1 VTGSQEN
8 STQQGGPDKTPAEV
22 QFDRISVSV
31 LTASR
36 DDMRKLGEILAAFEA
51 LGRIATSEGRA
62 DVPDAVRAGDAVGTA
77 LMFDDTARKHWDQA
91 MDIFGRL
98 ASCCQEVFRGG
109 KMNRPVLSRIFSDI
123 REQLEIQIEG
133 GEEVEAAGA
142 PPAGGGDKSMLLDQD
157 KELYTDF
164 ITESMEHLDAI
175 EVKMV
180 DLEAA
185 PDDSETLNAIF
196 RAFHTIKGVSGF
208 LNLKDVNELAH
219 RTETLLDMARRNEL
233 AVTGSV
239 IDVIFEA
246 IDGMKGMVRDVSE
259 KISSG
264 ATARDFI
271 GTERIIARITAV
283 QEGREDAVP
292 ARPAA
297 PPRLGDVLVEQG
309 KITQAEID
317 RTLSEQATEGGERQ
331 PLGTLLIEDKKVSPK
346 DVAQAIRIQKN
357 AANAIETQDIRVN
370 IHKLDGLVDM
380 VGELVIAQ
388 SLVCNDP
395 DVMSIDSQR
404 FYRNLSQLGRIT
416 SELQKISMSLRMV
429 PIKGTFQKMSR
440 MVRDLAKKSGKEVT
454 LLMEGEDTEVDR
466 NMIEEIHDPLVH
478 MIRNSCDH
486 GVEKPDVRLAANKS
500 ACGTVT
506 LRAFHHGGNVVI
518 AVEDDGRGLDSAK
531 ILAKAQERGVV
542 SPTAT
547 LTDTEIYALIFEPG
561 FSTAEKITDISGRG
575 VGLDVVK
582 RNVEKLRG
590 VIETKSVLGQ
600 GSTFQMKFPLTLAII
615 DGIVVRVGEQRYIMP
630 TNSIVEAL
638 RPPREDYLTVEQ
650 RAEMIRV
657 REELLP
663 LVRLHRLFSIHDG
676 IENPWEGLVVVIENE
691 GQKRAVLIDELLG
704 KQEVVI
710 KTLGG
715 GMANV
720 RGISG
725 GAIMGDGRVGL
736 ILDVSGIFEIT
747 GKQPAF
753 S

>member
-1 VTGSQEN
+1 VTGTPEDPERQE
-8 STQQGGPDKTPAEV
+8 GPDKTPAEV
-22 QFDRISVSV
+22 QFDRISVAV

-36 DDMRKLGEILAAFEA
+36 DDMRKLGEILSAFEQ

-77 LMFDDTARKHWDQA
+77 LMFDDTARKHWDKA

-123 REQLEIQIEG
+123 REQLEIEIEG
-133 GEEVEAAGA
+133 AEAVEAAAAAADSTGR
-142 PPAGGGDKSMLLDQD
+142 SMALDQD

-164 ITESMEHLDAI
+164 ITESMEHLNAI

-185 PDDSETLNAIF
+185 PDDTETLNAIF

-208 LNLKDVNELAH
+208 LNLRDVNELAH

-246 IDGMKGMVRDVSE
+246 IDGMKGMVLDVSG
-259 KISSG
+259 KISEG
-264 ATARDFI
+264 ATSRDFI
-271 GTERIIARITAV
+271 PTDRIIARITSV
-283 QEGREDAVP
+283 QEGREDENQP
-292 ARPAA
+292 RPAT
-297 PPRLGDVLVEQG
+297 PLRLGDVLVGQG

-317 RTLSEQATEGGERQ
+317 ETLSDQPEGAARQ
-331 PLGTLLIEDKKVSPK
+331 PLGMLLVEEKKVSPK

-357 AANAIETQDIRVN
+357 AANAIEAQDIRVN
-370 IHKLDGLVDM
+370 VRKLDGLVDM

-454 LLMEGEDTEVDR
+454 LLMEGEDTEIDR

-478 MIRNSCDH
+478 MIRNSVDH
-486 GVEKPDVRLAANKS
+486 GIEKPDVRLAANKT

-518 AVEDDGRGLDSAK
+518 AVEDDGRGLDPVK
-531 ILAKAQERGVV
+531 ILAKGQERGVV
-542 SPTAT
+542 APGAT
-547 LTDTEIYALIFEPG
+547 LSESEIFALLFEPG

-590 VIETKSVLGQ
+590 VIETRSTLGE

-650 RAEMIRV
+650 RAEMIKV

-663 LVRLHRLFSIHDG
+663 LVRLHRLFSIPDG
-676 IENPWEGLVVVIENE
+676 IQTPWEALVVVIESE

-736 ILDVSGIFEIT
+736 ILDVTGIFEIT
-747 GKQPAF
+747 GKQPSF
-753 S
+753 T

>member
-1 VTGSQEN
+1 MSEPEI
-8 STQQGGPDKTPAEV
+8 SDPQGGPEKTPAEV
-22 QFDRISVSV
+22 QFDRISVAV
-31 LTASR
+31 LTATR
-36 DDMRKLGEILAAFEA
+36 DDMRKLGEILSSFEKLGKIAA
-51 LGRIATSEGRA
+51 SEGRE

-91 MDIFGRL
+91 MDIFSRL
-98 ASCCQEVFRGG
+98 ASCCQEVFRGN
-109 KMNRPVLSRIFSDI
+109 KMNRPVLSRIYSDI
-123 REQLEIQIEG
+123 REQLEIVLEG
-133 GEEVEAAGA
+133 GEVEEA
-142 PPAGGGDKSMLLDQD
+142 PPAAVADKSMALDQD

-164 ITESMEHLDAI
+164 ITESMEHLDSI

-208 LNLKDVNELAH
+208 LNLRDVNELAH

-233 AVTGSV
+233 PVTGPV

-259 KISSG
+259 KVSAG
-264 ATARDFI
+264 APTREFI
-271 GTERIIARITAV
+271 GTDRIVARITAV
-283 QEGREDAVP
+283 QEGREDSAP
-292 ARPAA
+292 GTRAA
-297 PPRLGDVLVEQG
+297 SIPPRLGDVLVEQG

-317 RTLSEQATEGGERQ
+317 ATLSGQADGAERQ
-331 PLGTLLIEDKKVSPK
+331 PLGMLLVEEKKISPK

-357 AANAIETQDIRVN
+357 AANAIEAQDIRVN

-429 PIKGTFQKMSR
+429 PIRATFQKMSR

-454 LLMEGEDTEVDR
+454 LLMEGEDTEIDR

-478 MIRNSCDH
+478 MIRNSVDH

-518 AVEDDGRGLDSAK
+518 AVEDDGRGLDPEK
-531 ILAKAQERGVV
+531 ILAKGQERGVV
-542 SPTAT
+542 PAGAS
-547 LTDTEIYALIFEPG
+547 LSESEIFALLFEPG

-590 VIETKSVLGQ
+590 TIETRSLLGQ

-615 DGIVVRVGEQRYIMP
+615 DGIVVRVGEQRYILP

-650 RAEMIRV
+650 RAEIIRV

-663 LVRLHRLFSIHDG
+663 LIRLHRLFSIPEG
-676 IENPWEGLVVVIENE
+676 IQDPCDGLVVVIESE
-691 GQKRAVLIDELLG
+691 GQKRAVLVDELLG

-747 GKQPAF
+747 GKQPSF
-753 S
+753 N

>member
-1 VTGSQEN
+1 VTGTPEN
-8 STQQGGPDKTPAEV
+8 SDRQEGPDKTPAEV
-22 QFDRISVSV
+22 QFDRISVAV

-36 DDMRKLGEILAAFEA
+36 DDMRKLGEILSAFEQ
-51 LGRIATSEGRA
+51 LGRIAASEGRD

-109 KMNRPVLSRIFSDI
+109 KMNRPVLSRIYSDI
-123 REQLEIQIEG
+123 REQLEIEIEG
-133 GEEVEAAGA
+133 AEAVEAAAAATDATGKTMA
-142 PPAGGGDKSMLLDQD
+142 LDQD

-164 ITESMEHLDAI
+164 ITESMEHLNAI

-208 LNLKDVNELAH
+208 LNLRDVNELAH

-246 IDGMKGMVRDVSE
+246 IDGMKGMVLDVSG
-259 KISSG
+259 KIADG
-264 ATARDFI
+264 ATVRDFI
-271 GTERIIARITAV
+271 PTDRIIARITAV
-283 QEGREDAVP
+283 QEGREETP
-292 ARPAA
+292 GTRAA
-297 PPRLGDVLVEQG
+297 TIAPRLGDVLVEQG

-317 RTLSEQATEGGERQ
+317 ETLSGQAEGAERQ
-331 PLGTLLIEDKKVSPK
+331 PLGMLLVEEKKISPK

-357 AANAIETQDIRVN
+357 ATNAIEAQDIRVN

-454 LLMEGEDTEVDR
+454 LLMEGEDTEIDR

-478 MIRNSCDH
+478 MIRNSVDH

-506 LRAFHHGGNVVI
+506 LRAYHHGGNVVI
-518 AVEDDGRGLDSAK
+518 AVEDDGRGLDPAK
-531 ILAKAQERGVV
+531 ILAKGQERGVV
-542 SPTAT
+542 APGAT
-547 LTDTEIYALIFEPG
+547 LSESEIFALLFEPG

-590 VIETKSVLGQ
+590 VIETRSTLGE
-600 GSTFQMKFPLTLAII
+600 GSIFQMKFPLTLAII

-650 RAEMIRV
+650 RAEMIKV

-663 LVRLHRLFSIHDG
+663 LVRLHRLFSIPDG
-676 IENPWEGLVVVIENE
+676 IQTPWEALVVVIESE

-736 ILDVSGIFEIT
+736 ILDVTGIFEIT
-747 GKQPAF
+747 GKQPSF

>member
-1 VTGSQEN
+1 MTSAQDNPGQA
-8 STQQGGPDKTPAEV
+8 GGADKTPAEV
-22 QFDRISVSV
+22 QFDRISVAV

-36 DDMRKLGEILAAFEA
+36 DDMRKLGEILSAFEQI
-51 LGRIATSEGRA
+51 GKIAATEGRT
-62 DVPDAVRAGDAVGTA
+62 DVPDAVTAGDAVGTA

-123 REQLEIQIEG
+123 REQLEIEIEG
-133 GEEVEAAGA
+133 GEAEEAAAAASGGA
-142 PPAGGGDKSMLLDQD
+142 DKSMALDQD

-164 ITESMEHLDAI
+164 ITESMEHLDSI
-175 EVKMV
+175 EIKMV

-208 LNLKDVNELAH
+208 LNLRDVNELAH

-233 AVTGSV
+233 PVTGSV

-246 IDGMKGMVRDVSE
+246 IDGMKGMIRDVSE
-259 KISSG
+259 KVSAG
-264 ATARDFI
+264 ATAREFI
-271 GTERIIARITAV
+271 GTDRIIARITAV
-283 QEGREDAVP
+283 QEGRDDSPPPRQAT
-292 ARPAA
+292 

-309 KITQAEID
+309 KITQAEINE
-317 RTLSEQATEGGERQ
+317 TLSDQPESGERET
-331 PLGTLLIEDKKVSPK
+331 LGMLLIEDKKVSPK
-346 DVAQAIRIQKN
+346 DVAQALRIQKN

-429 PIKGTFQKMSR
+429 PIKNTFQKMSR

-454 LLMEGEDTEVDR
+454 MLMEGEDTEVDR

-478 MIRNSCDH
+478 MIRNSVDH
-486 GVEKPDVRLAANKS
+486 GVEKPDIRLAANKS
-500 ACGTVT
+500 ALGTVT

-518 AVEDDGRGLDSAK
+518 AVEDDGRGLDPVK
-531 ILAKAQERGVV
+531 ILAKGQERGVV
-542 SPTAT
+542 AAGAS
-547 LTDTEIYALIFEPG
+547 LSESEIFALLFEPG

-590 VIETKSVLGQ
+590 TIETRSTLGQ

-663 LVRLHRLFSIHDG
+663 LVRLHRLFSIHNG
-676 IENPWEGLVVVIENE
+676 IQNPWEGLVVVIESE

-715 GMANV
+715 GMSNV

-747 GKQPAF
+747 GRQASF
-753 S
+753 N

>member
-1 VTGSQEN
+1 MTSAQDN
-8 STQQGGPDKTPAEV
+8 SGQAGGADKTPAEV
-22 QFDRISVSV
+22 QFDRISVAV

-36 DDMRKLGEILAAFEA
+36 DDMRKLGEILSAFEQI
-51 LGRIATSEGRA
+51 GRIAAAEGRA
-62 DVPDAVRAGDAVGTA
+62 DVPDAVSAGDAVGTA
-77 LMFDDTARKHWDQA
+77 LMFDDTARKHWDKA

-98 ASCCQEVFRGG
+98 ASCCQEVFRGA

-123 REQLEIQIEG
+123 REHLEIEIEG
-133 GEEVEAAGA
+133 GEAEESASAATGGA
-142 PPAGGGDKSMLLDQD
+142 DKSMALDQD

-164 ITESMEHLDAI
+164 ITESMEHLDSI

-208 LNLKDVNELAH
+208 LNLRDVNELAH

-233 AVTGSV
+233 PVTGSV

-246 IDGMKGMVRDVSE
+246 IDGMKGMIRDVSE
-259 KISSG
+259 KVSAG
-264 ATARDFI
+264 AATREFI
-271 GTERIIARITAV
+271 GTDRIIARITAV
-283 QEGREDAVP
+283 QEGREDTPPPRQAGT
-292 ARPAA
+292 
-297 PPRLGDVLVEQG
+297 PPRLGDVLVDQG
-309 KITQAEID
+309 KITQAQIEE
-317 RTLSEQATEGGERQ
+317 TLNSQPEGGGRET
-331 PLGTLLIEDKKVSPK
+331 LGMLLIEDKKVSPK
-346 DVAQAIRIQKN
+346 DVAQALRIQKN

-429 PIKGTFQKMSR
+429 PIKNTFQKMSR

-454 LLMEGEDTEVDR
+454 MLMEGEDTEVDR

-478 MIRNSCDH
+478 MIRNSVDH

-500 ACGTVT
+500 ALGTVT

-518 AVEDDGRGLDSAK
+518 AVEDDGRGLDPAK
-531 ILAKAQERGVV
+531 ILAKGQERGVV
-542 SPTAT
+542 APGAS
-547 LTDTEIYALIFEPG
+547 LSESEIFALLFEPG

-590 VIETKSVLGQ
+590 TIETRSNLGQ

-663 LVRLHRLFSIHDG
+663 LVRLHRLFSIQGG
-676 IENPWEGLVVVIENE
+676 IQNPWEGLVVVIESE

-715 GMANV
+715 GMSNV

-736 ILDVSGIFEIT
+736 IIDVSGIFEIT
-747 GKQPAF
+747 GRQASF
-753 S
+753 N